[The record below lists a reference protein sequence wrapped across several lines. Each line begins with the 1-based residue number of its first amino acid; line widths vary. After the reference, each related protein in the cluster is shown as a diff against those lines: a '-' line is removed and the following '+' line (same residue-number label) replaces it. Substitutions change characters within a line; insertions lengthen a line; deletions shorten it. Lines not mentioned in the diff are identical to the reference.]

1 MFKYLLVCFND
12 SSPLYIYKLHT
23 SYNKYRLMV
32 YTVFKVDT
40 DQGINIKAKQYS
52 IARYLKCKFI
62 LQLQFSKKILV
73 CVWHLI
79 YIL

>member
-1 MFKYLLVCFND
+1 MG
-12 SSPLYIYKLHT
+12 
-23 SYNKYRLMV
+23 

-62 LQLQFSKKILV
+62 LQLLFSKEILV